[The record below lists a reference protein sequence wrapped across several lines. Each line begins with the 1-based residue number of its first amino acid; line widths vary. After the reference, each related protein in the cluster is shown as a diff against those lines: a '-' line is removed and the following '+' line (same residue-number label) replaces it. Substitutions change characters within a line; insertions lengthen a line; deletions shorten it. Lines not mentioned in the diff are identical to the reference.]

1 MSRRYSKEFKASAVQ
16 LCEDR
21 GWRMA
26 DVAREL
32 GVDYDTLYR
41 WVTEARG
48 RVPARDHGDETKDQ
62 ELARLRRENKR
73 LETELEFAKKAA
85 AFFAKQPR

>member
-1 MSRRYSKEFKASAVQ
+1 
-16 LCEDR
+16 
-21 GWRMA
+21 MA

-32 GVDYDTLYR
+32 GVDYDSLYR
-41 WVTEARG
+41 WVSTARG
-48 RVPARDHGDETKDQ
+48 RVPARDQGNETKDQ